1 MNSMQVKD
9 KLRFIS
15 QRDNLDFNT
24 LLRFYV
30 FDCFIARLSQSKY
43 KDNFIFK
50 GGFLISN
57 FFGIS
62 NRHTID
68 IDSAITNEIFDKDN
82 IVKIINEIISIDLK
96 DNVQFSIYSVTNIR
110 DEDEYGGYRINLK
123 FNLDNIIETLTLDI
137 VTGDPITPCAINYH
151 YKSLLNNNFEIWSYN
166 IETILAEKLETILS
180 KGELSSRMKD
190 YYDIYLIYNR
200 SWDNIDKKILKK
212 AIKNTFDKRQYNG
225 NAKETFDI
233 ISTSSILKARW
244 KTYAR
249 KYDYANNIKYEDVI
263 NCLFNI
269 INITNLSKK

>member
-1 MNSMQVKD
+1 M
-9 KLRFIS
+9 
-15 QRDNLDFNT
+15 
-24 LLRFYV
+24 
-30 FDCFIARLSQSKY
+30 
-43 KDNFIFK
+43 
-50 GGFLISN
+50 
-57 FFGIS
+57 
-62 NRHTID
+62 
-68 IDSAITNEIFDKDN
+68 AITNEIFDKDN
-82 IVKIINEIISIDLK
+82 IFKIINEIISIDLK

-110 DEDEYGGYRINLK
+110 YEDEYGGYRINLK

-137 VTGDPITPCAINYH
+137 ITGDPITPCAINYH

-249 KYDYANNIKYEDVI
+249 KYDYDNNIKYEDVI